1 MSEELKQM
9 LERWNSLIAKM
20 KEEARLQKLFP

>member
-1 MSEELKQM
+1 MTEELKQM
-9 LERWNSLIAKM
+9 LERWNALMAAM